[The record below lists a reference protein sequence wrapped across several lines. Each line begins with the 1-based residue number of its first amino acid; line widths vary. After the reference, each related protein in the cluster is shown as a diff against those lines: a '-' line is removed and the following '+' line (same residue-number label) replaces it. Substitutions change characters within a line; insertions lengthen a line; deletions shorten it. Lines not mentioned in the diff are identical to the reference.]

1 MIRPASKVYD
11 PVANERMIREWW
23 ERENIYEKVKKLQE
37 GKSCWTFLDGPP
49 YASGAIH
56 LGTAWNKIIKDVVLR
71 YKTMRGF
78 DVTRKPGWD
87 CHGLPIEVK
96 VEEKLGI
103 KSKKEIESR
112 VGVTEFIER
121 CKEWATDHIGLM
133 TKQFKE
139 LGVWMD
145 WDDPYITFRN
155 EYIEAAWWTLKRAYE
170 KDLLKRDLRVIHW
183 CPRCETALAEHE
195 VRGEYREVSDPS
207 VYVKFKLREK
217 PNEYLLIWTTTPWT
231 LPADLAVCVHPD
243 FEYARVLV
251 GDAIYILAR
260 GLLQRV
266 FSELGIRQYQI
277 LEVSKGKELEGISY
291 EHPLLDEVPAQREFQ
306 NHHRVICGSHVT
318 LEEGTGCVHTAPG
331 HGEEDFEVGER
342 YELPVFSPVGPDGRF
357 TSEAGKYVG
366 LYVKEADSSILED
379 LERKGLLVKRGEV
392 LHSYPHCW
400 RCQTPLVFR
409 ATEQWFLSVK
419 ELKPRIL
426 ERNSKEVKWTPEWAG
441 VRYINGVESVGDW
454 CISRQRYWGIPLP
467 IWVCS
472 DCGELVVV
480 GGIEELRR
488 LARHELGDLDL
499 HKPDVDRVELR
510 CACGGAARRVPDILD
525 VWFDS
530 GVASWASLGYPR
542 VELGGWPF
550 DFITEGEDQITKW
563 FYSQQVLSVVAFD
576 RAPYKSVL
584 MHGFALDEKGRKMSK
599 SLGNVVEPWEV
610 AERYGADVLRF
621 YMLSANPLW
630 EDLKFS
636 WKGVELTYKLLNV
649 LWNVHVFATTY
660 MALDNFN
667 PSSAD
672 VEKIQEGL
680 MPEDRWLI
688 SRVNTLVAE
697 VSRAMERYEFHRA
710 TRKLSDFIFEDL
722 SRWYI
727 RLVRGRAWIEREDP
741 RKLAAYATLYQS
753 MHVLIR
759 LLAPLMPHL
768 TEVLYRELVKAV
780 SPEAPESV
788 HMLPWPTPEQT
799 LIDRELEEGMAAVRK
814 FVEGAARLRQEAGLK
829 LRWPVRRVAIRSDKK
844 RVLVKLRELFRNQ
857 LNCKELEIFDAD
869 EPFILPPDGTY
880 VKGEVEA
887 GEIVMDVRMTPELRA
902 ECMAREVVR
911 RLQLMRKE
919 MDLGMEE
926 LVDATIG
933 LADAGDLR
941 LLASQQAYISRE
953 VRVRNL
959 RLCTLE
965 EVSGE
970 GYLKEWN
977 IDEKRFKLLLAR
989 VG

>member
-1 MIRPASKVYD
+1 
-11 PVANERMIREWW
+11 
-23 ERENIYEKVKKLQE
+23 
-37 GKSCWTFLDGPP
+37 
-49 YASGAIH
+49 
-56 LGTAWNKIIKDVVLR
+56 
-71 YKTMRGF
+71 
-78 DVTRKPGWD
+78 
-87 CHGLPIEVK
+87 
-96 VEEKLGI
+96 
-103 KSKKEIESR
+103 
-112 VGVTEFIER
+112 
-121 CKEWATDHIGLM
+121 
-133 TKQFKE
+133 
-139 LGVWMD
+139 
-145 WDDPYITFRN
+145 
-155 EYIEAAWWTLKRAYE
+155 
-170 KDLLKRDLRVIHW
+170 
-183 CPRCETALAEHE
+183 
-195 VRGEYREVSDPS
+195 
-207 VYVKFKLREK
+207 
-217 PNEYLLIWTTTPWT
+217 
-231 LPADLAVCVHPD
+231 
-243 FEYARVLV
+243 
-251 GDAIYILAR
+251 
-260 GLLQRV
+260 
-266 FSELGIRQYQI
+266 
-277 LEVSKGKELEGISY
+277 
-291 EHPLLDEVPAQREFQ
+291 
-306 NHHRVICGSHVT
+306 
-318 LEEGTGCVHTAPG
+318 
-331 HGEEDFEVGER
+331 
-342 YELPVFSPVGPDGRF
+342 
-357 TSEAGKYVG
+357 
-366 LYVKEADSSILED
+366 
-379 LERKGLLVKRGEV
+379 
-392 LHSYPHCW
+392 
-400 RCQTPLVFR
+400 
-409 ATEQWFLSVK
+409 
-419 ELKPRIL
+419 
-426 ERNSKEVKWTPEWAG
+426 
-441 VRYINGVESVGDW
+441 
-454 CISRQRYWGIPLP
+454 
-467 IWVCS
+467 
-472 DCGELVVV
+472 
-480 GGIEELRR
+480 
-488 LARHELGDLDL
+488 
-499 HKPDVDRVELR
+499 
-510 CACGGAARRVPDILD
+510 
-525 VWFDS
+525 
-530 GVASWASLGYPR
+530 
-542 VELGGWPF
+542 
-550 DFITEGEDQITKW
+550 
-563 FYSQQVLSVVAFD
+563 
-576 RAPYKSVL
+576 

-780 SPEAPESV
+780 SREAPESV

-814 FVEGAARLRQEAGLK
+814 FVEGTARLRQEAGLK
-829 LRWPVRRVAIRSDKK
+829 LRWPVRRVAIRSGKK

-880 VKGEVEA
+880 VKGEVEV

-902 ECMAREVVR
+902 ECLAREVVR

-933 LADAGDLR
+933 LAGAEDLR

-959 RLCTLE
+959 RLRALE

-977 IDEKRFKLLLAR
+977 IDEKCFKLLLAR